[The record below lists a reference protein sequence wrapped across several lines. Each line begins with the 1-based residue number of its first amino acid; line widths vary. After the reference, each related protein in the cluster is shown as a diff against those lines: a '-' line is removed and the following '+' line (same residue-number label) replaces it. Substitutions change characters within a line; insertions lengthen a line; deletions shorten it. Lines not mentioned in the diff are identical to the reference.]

1 MSDKDTKNIIE
12 ALRASG
18 YIEYGKEIPMETFR
32 EAIGIYIPESG
43 TFEDFKHLTTTETFS
58 YLNVKGILLS
68 EGKCFVKTGSNYRI
82 LALSEHEDK
91 AQGYM
96 DEARSKMDK
105 SQKLMQLVQPTDQA
119 GEIRKGKMLT
129 LIEFR
134 KNSFEA
140 RRNASR

>member
-1 MSDKDTKNIIE
+1 MD
-12 ALRASG
+12 
-18 YIEYGKEIPMETFR
+18 TFR
-32 EAIGIYIPESG
+32 EAIGVHIPQSG
-43 TFEDFKHLTTTETFS
+43 TFEDFKHLTSIETFS
-58 YLNVKGILLS
+58 YLSVKSILLS

-105 SQKLMQLVQPTDQA
+105 SQKLMQLVQPSDQA

-134 KNSFEA
+134 KNSFDA
-140 RRNASR
+140 RRRTPR